1 MIKLII
7 TYKGNNMKQ
16 TLKTIKNIFFKNYP
30 RTFFTIYLLFGLF
43 GGLLLWLPFSQKVP
57 VSFLDS
63 LFISISAMSTT
74 GLTPIN
80 LSESFTVVGK
90 IIIMLIMQIGGMGI
104 YMLIANFWIISG
116 KKIGISERAMLAAEQ
131 NVFSI
136 KGIIRNVKH
145 VFIVMIS
152 IQTLAAVFMS
162 IYFYHSD
169 AVGPLTF
176 WESILEAMFLVTSLF
191 MNAGFDIFK
200 GGAIFANFLDY
211 NHYIIIYIS
220 MFLIFIGGVG
230 FIPISET
237 IDCIKAKIKK
247 EEFKFSY
254 VTKLLFFTHLG
265 LWIAGGIIFYLM
277 EFRGG
282 EMLTNYSFIKGIT
295 ASFFT
300 SISSRSAGFDIFRYG
315 IAEIGVGEG
324 AFVIKPGTQLFLTL
338 LMFIGASPNSA
349 GGGIRI
355 TTAILVFSGI
365 VKFSLN
371 RAQTKV
377 GKRAYKENTVFK
389 AMVALIAALIL
400 IFISV
405 LLITIAENVNPFFAI
420 FEVVSAFGT
429 VGYTNGLT
437 AMAGAFTKWVLIFV
451 MFVGRISIVTLLSVF
466 DFKKR
471 EQEYMLTE
479 FDLMVS

>member
-1 MIKLII
+1 MKSKLI
-7 TYKGNNMKQ
+7 K
-16 TLKTIKNIFFKNYP
+16 IKNIFFKNYP
-30 RTFFTIYLLFGLF
+30 RTFFTIYFLFGLF
-43 GGLLLWLPFSQKVP
+43 GGLLLWLPFSQKLP

-63 LFISISAMSTT
+63 LFISVSAMSTT

-116 KKIGISERAMLAAEQ
+116 RKIGISERAMLAAEQ

-152 IQTLAAVFMS
+152 IQTVAAAFMS
-162 IYFYHSD
+162 IYFYYSE
-169 AVGPLTF
+169 AVGALTVG
-176 WESILEAMFLVTSLF
+176 ESILEAMFLVTALF

-200 GGAIFANFLDY
+200 GGAIYANFLDY
-211 NHYIIIYIS
+211 GHYIIIYLS

-237 IDCIKAKIKK
+237 IDWIKAKIKK
-247 EEFKFSY
+247 QEFKFSY

-265 LWIAGGIIFYLM
+265 LWIVGGIIFYLM
-277 EFRGG
+277 EFKGG

-300 SISSRSAGFDIFRYG
+300 SISARSAGFDIFRYG
-315 IAEIGVGEG
+315 MARVGTGE
-324 AFVIKPGTQLFLTL
+324 AAYVIKPATQVFITL

-355 TTAILVFSGI
+355 TTAILVFAGI
-365 VKFSLN
+365 TKFSLN
-371 RAQTKV
+371 RAQTKI

-405 LLITIAENVNPFFAI
+405 LLITLFEDVTPFFAT

-437 AMAGAFTKWVLIFV
+437 AMAGTFTKLVLIVV
-451 MFVGRISIVTLLSVF
+451 MFIGRISIITMLSVL
-466 DFKKR
+466 DFRKR
-471 EQEYMLTE
+471 EQEFMLTE